1 MSEPEEV
8 NDKMEY
14 ATFKEKMSNIQN
26 EIVNIDNNDDSFIE
40 KLNEL
45 MQGNLDIMYLFN
57 LVYK

>member
-14 ATFKEKMSNIQN
+14 ATFKEKMSNIHN